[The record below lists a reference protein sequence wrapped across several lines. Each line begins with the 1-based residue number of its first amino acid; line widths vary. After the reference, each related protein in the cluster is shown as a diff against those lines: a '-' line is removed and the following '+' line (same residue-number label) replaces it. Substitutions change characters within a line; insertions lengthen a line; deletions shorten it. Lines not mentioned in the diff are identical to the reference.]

1 MYELENLLAI
11 VREHSPGADIEK
23 ITRAYEFAVKAHE
36 GQARKS
42 GEPYFIHPETV
53 AEILAELGL
62 DTDSIVAGLL
72 HDTLEDTSV
81 TYAVIEK
88 EFGKQAAD
96 LVDGVTRLGKIV
108 YNSKEEAQ
116 MEDLRKMFIAMARD
130 IRVIIIKLADRLHN
144 ARTFQFLPAQ
154 KQREKSLETMEI
166 YAPLAHRL
174 GIQNIKWEL
183 EDISMRYLDPVGYKD
198 ITDQLQDKSM
208 QYDEFLNS
216 TQERIMEKLNELNI
230 KGEIK
235 GRVKHIYSIYR
246 KMYSQNLNLS
256 EIYDIC
262 AVRVIVEELA
272 DCYNV
277 LGYIH
282 DLYRPVPGR
291 FKDYISTPKPNGY
304 QSLHTVVIGRE
315 GIPFEV
321 QIRTREMDRTAEY
334 GIAAH
339 WKYKDG
345 LKGQQNEEAFAW
357 IRQLLE
363 SQQDTQAED
372 FIKNIKVDL
381 FSDEVFVFSPKG
393 DVINMPLG
401 ATPIDFAYAIH
412 SAVGNRMTG
421 ARVNGRIVS
430 IDYKLK
436 NGEIVDIIT
445 SKEALGPRRDWLKM
459 AKTAEARN
467 KIKQWFKKERR
478 EENVEQGRTSLERE
492 LKMNMLFNDF
502 HNEEVYAPVL
512 KRFTFNTL
520 EDLYAAIGY
529 GGVTVNRVINRA
541 REEADRVNKQK
552 NKDDMAKIVVQ
563 KKRTPNDSGVIV
575 EGIDNCLVKFA
586 KCCMPIPGDNIVGF
600 ITRGFGVSVHRSEC
614 INVERGMENT
624 EEYGRWVKVAWEEK
638 PRVKYS
644 TGVRIVT
651 KVRVGVLADIFQ
663 VLSNMKVNVSEMT
676 ARDTEGQGSYI
687 ATLEVNDKE
696 HLDDI
701 MSKVRRVRGVV
712 AVDRNVVEREYLQ

>member
-1 MYELENLLAI
+1 MYELQNLHDM
-11 VREHSPGADIEK
+11 VRKHSPAADLEK
-23 ITRAYEFAVKAHE
+23 ITKAFDFAKAAHE
-36 GQARKS
+36 GQERRS
-42 GEPYFIHPETV
+42 GEPYFMHPETV

-81 TYAVIEK
+81 TYSVIEK
-88 EFGKQAAD
+88 EFGRQVAD
-96 LVDGVTRLGKIV
+96 LVNGVTRLGKIV

-116 MEDLRKMFIAMARD
+116 MEDLRKMFVAMAHD

-144 ARTFQFLPAQ
+144 ARTFQFLPPQ

-198 ITDQLQDKSM
+198 ITDQLSANSM
-208 QYDEFLNS
+208 QYDEFLDHIKD
-216 TQERIMEKLNELNI
+216 RIMEKLTEMNI
-230 KGEIK
+230 NGEIK

-246 KMYSQNLNLS
+246 KMYSQNLTLP

-262 AVRVIVEELA
+262 AVRVIVDELA

-277 LGYIH
+277 LGYVH

-334 GIAAH
+334 GVAAH

-393 DVINMPLG
+393 DVVNMPLG

-421 ARVNGRIVS
+421 AKVNGRMVN
-430 IDYKLK
+430 IDYELK
-436 NGEIVDIIT
+436 NGEIVEIIT
-445 SKEALGPRRDWLKM
+445 SKETLGPRRDWLKM

-492 LKMNMLFNDF
+492 LKLNMLFTDF
-502 HNEEVYAPVL
+502 QNEEIYAPVL

-520 EDLYAAIGY
+520 DDLYAGIGY
-529 GGVTVNRVINRA
+529 GGVTVNKIINRV
-541 REEADRVNKQK
+541 REETDKVNKQK
-552 NKDDMAKIVVQ
+552 NKDVMAKIGVI
-563 KKRTPNDSGVIV
+563 KKRVINDSGVIV

-586 KCCMPIPGDNIVGF
+586 RCCMPIPGDNIVGF
-600 ITRGFGVSVHRSEC
+600 ITRGYGVSVHRSEC
-614 INVERGMENT
+614 INVEKGMENT
-624 EEYGRWVKVAWEEK
+624 DEYGRWV
-638 PRVKYS
+638 RVSWDMPTHTKFS
-644 TGVRIVT
+644 TGIKITT
-651 KVRVGVLADIFQ
+651 KVRVGVLADIFT

-676 ARDTEGQGSYI
+676 ARDTAENGCYY
-687 ATLEVNDKE
+687 ATIEVNAKD
-696 HLDDI
+696 HLEDVMNKI
-701 MSKVRRVRGVV
+701 RRVRGVV
-712 AVDRNVVEREYLQ
+712 EVVRNMVEREYM